1 MGPKHELT
9 FAPKHVIS
17 EQLSLKHNHQSDTQK
32 LQEQHPNPPP
42 VKISALL
49 PVPRLES
56 SSEQGFGQLERQD
69 PCHFTAVY
77 ICCAERS
84 GSYLLAAPNLL

>member
-9 FAPKHVIS
+9 LAPEHVIS
-17 EQLSLKHNHQSDTQK
+17 KQLSAKHNHQSDTK
-32 LQEQHPNPPP
+32 NLQEQHPNPPP

-56 SSEQGFGQLERQD
+56 SSEEGFEELE
-69 PCHFTAVY
+69 
-77 ICCAERS
+77 
-84 GSYLLAAPNLL
+84 